1 MFGSHSITLSVPETR
16 TYLESISN
24 TNYPPHNIVKTEDGY
39 RLEMAVAGFKRDEI
53 KVYTEQSKLFIEG
66 IKDEVETSDRWSN
79 PQYIHRG
86 LAFRRFNRVWQMPAD
101 LVIDEVKHEDGVIY
115 IKFSKVIP
123 EEQRRKDYL

>member
-24 TNYPPHNIVKTEDGY
+24 TNYPPHNIVKTEGGY

-66 IKDEVETSDRWSN
+66 IKDEAETSE
-79 PQYIHRG
+79 YIHRG
-86 LAFRRFNRVWQMPAD
+86 LAFRRFNRVWQMPTD
-101 LVIDEVKHEDGVIY
+101 LVIDEVTHEDGVIY

>member
-24 TNYPPHNIVKTEDGY
+24 TNYPPHNIIRTKDGY

-66 IKDEVETSDRWSN
+66 IKDETETSE
-79 PQYIHRG
+79 YVHRG